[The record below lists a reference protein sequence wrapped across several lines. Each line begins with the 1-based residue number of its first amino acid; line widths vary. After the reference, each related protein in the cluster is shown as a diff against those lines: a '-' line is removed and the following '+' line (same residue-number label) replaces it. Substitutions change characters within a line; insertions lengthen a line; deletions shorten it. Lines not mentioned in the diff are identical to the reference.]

1 MQDGIWVR
9 GGAFEW
15 TILLSEYSNQAV
27 WQCLA
32 SYVRHIGGWLLLIIF
47 SASVSLALDKGLI
60 SPELLAKAR
69 ATYGDKVQLILQD
82 WAELLSVSEPSKDM
96 QKLKSI
102 NQYFNQRITFK
113 SDLEHWKK
121 EDYWATPIETLG
133 TEGGDCEDYVI
144 AKYFSLIQ
152 AGIKQEKL
160 RITYVKA
167 LKLNQAHM
175 VLAYYAKPRS
185 EPLIL
190 DNLIDAIKPASQ
202 RPDLAPVYSFNG
214 LGMWLER
221 MRGNSIKV
229 GNPNRLNMWVDL
241 LLRMEEQGLK
251 GLLHVPAK

>member
-1 MQDGIWVR
+1 MGNFLSKRDDSAVR
-9 GGAFEW
+9 Q
-15 TILLSEYSNQAV
+15 YSV
-27 WQCLA
+27 
-32 SYVRHIGGWLLLIIF
+32 SYVSRISGWLLLIIF
-47 SASVSLALDKGLI
+47 SASISLALDKRLI
-60 SPELLAKAR
+60 TPELLSMAR
-69 ATYGDKVQLILQD
+69 AAYGDKVQLILQD
-82 WAELLSVSEPSKDM
+82 WAELLRTSEPAQEM
-96 QKLKSI
+96 QKLKRI

-113 SDLEHWKK
+113 SDSVHWQK
-121 EDYWATPIETLG
+121 EDYWATPIEALG
-133 TEGGDCEDYVI
+133 TAGGDCEDYVI

-175 VLAYYAKPRS
+175 VLAYYAQPKS

-221 MRGNSIKV
+221 MRGNSIKM
-229 GNPNRLNMWVDL
+229 GDPNRLNMWMDL

-251 GLLHVPAK
+251 GWLHVPAK